1 MEEAPV
7 PSADELRA
15 LLADIAGCHIP
26 YGMYGPA
33 KYPPDGCPLMDLP
46 TEYLDWFSQRG
57 WPKGK
62 LGRLME
68 QTLLIKNSGL
78 DALFTPFRTANGG
91 RRKYPT
97 AANLRHAHKPTF
109 PQA

>member
-1 MEEAPV
+1 MERQINQGILMEDAPI
-7 PSADELRA
+7 PTADDLREL
-15 LLADIAGCHIP
+15 LGQIASMHMP

-33 KYPPDGCPLMDLP
+33 KFPPDGAPLMDLP
-46 TEYLDWFSQRG
+46 TEYLDWFWQRG

-78 DALFTPFRTANGG
+78 DKLFEPYRRARGG
-91 RRKYPT
+91 RRRYSD
-97 AANLRHAHKPTF
+97 
-109 PQA
+109 QS

>member
-1 MEEAPV
+1 MQDATI
-7 PSADELRA
+7 PSADDLRA
-15 LLADIAGCHIP
+15 LLAEIASMHMP

-33 KYPPDGCPLMDLP
+33 HYPPDGCPLMDLP
-46 TEYLDWFSQRG
+46 TEYLDWFWQRG

-78 DALFTPFRTANGG
+78 DSLFEPFRKAAGG
-91 RRKYPT
+91 RRKYP
-97 AANLRHAHKPTF
+97 RKR
-109 PQA
+109 

>member
-1 MEEAPV
+1 MEDAPI
-7 PSADELRA
+7 PSADALRA
-15 LLADIAGCHIP
+15 LLTDIAACHMP

-33 KYPPDGCPLMDLP
+33 NYPPDGCPLMDLP
-46 TEYLDWFSQRG
+46 SEYLDWFAQRG

-78 DALFTPFRTANGG
+78 DALFSPFRTANGG
-91 RRKYPT
+91 RRRFPT
-97 AANLRHAHKPTF
+97 DSNKRHAARNSF
-109 PQA
+109 PHP

>member
-1 MEEAPV
+1 MEEAPI
-7 PSADELRA
+7 PTPEELRA
-15 LLADIAGCHIP
+15 LLADIADCHMP
-26 YGMYGPA
+26 FGMYGPG
-33 KYPPDGCPLMDLP
+33 KYPPEGCPLMDLP

-78 DALFTPFRTANGG
+78 DELFTPFRTANGG

-97 AANLRHAHKPTF
+97 RHNQRKVNPPF
-109 PQA
+109 FNV